1 MLRPIKDCNSQDANP
16 SDLDS
21 HIIFRVPGKDLAWQ
35 FPVAVLWV
43 PGGDA
48 GAGDRVAVNQSYQTL
63 KMDGFRLDDWIL
75 YRRFLELSWIF

>member
-48 GAGDRVAVNQSYQTL
+48 GAGGSGGCES
-63 KMDGFRLDDWIL
+63 K
-75 YRRFLELSWIF
+75 LSNPQNGWV